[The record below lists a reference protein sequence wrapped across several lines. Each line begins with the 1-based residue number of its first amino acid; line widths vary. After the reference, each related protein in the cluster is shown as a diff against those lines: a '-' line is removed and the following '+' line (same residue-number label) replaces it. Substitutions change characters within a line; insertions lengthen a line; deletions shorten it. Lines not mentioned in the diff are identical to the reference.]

1 MEYFRYSIVGVDI
14 MYEFLTWAV
23 IIPLNLYPLSRSDL
37 FMYIRCP
44 IHSWYDYVD
53 IATQVLDKNTTVIL

>member
-1 MEYFRYSIVGVDI
+1 